1 MLSSILAALALKLLT
16 NLGDDSVAASPV
28 SAALAEPVVIDHDTD
43 EGETMLGGTRTAL
56 DEQLGNA
63 DRRRLGNKVLSE
75 SRVRII
81 RGEFPGD
88 ADAVVT
94 VNVELRRKDPAD
106 PVRFISGVFTL
117 DATGTLAHV
126 IVAPKMQAERFELAA
141 IGDTDD
147 DANDDLLLVVS
158 AGNTASQRM
167 ITWAEGAPVSKALA
181 R

>member
-1 MLSSILAALALKLLT
+1 MLSSILASLALRLLT
-16 NLGDDSVAASPV
+16 LLGDDSVAAAPIH
-28 SAALAEPVVIDHDTD
+28 AALAEPVVIAHATA
-43 EGETMLGGTRTAL
+43 EGETMLGGTRAAL
-56 DEQLGNA
+56 DTQLGNT
-63 DRRRLGNKVLSE
+63 DRRRLGKKVLSE
-75 SRVRII
+75 SRVKIV

-126 IVAPKMQAERFELAA
+126 IVAPKMQAERFDLAG
-141 IGDTDD
+141 IGDTDG
-147 DANDDLLLVVS
+147 DAHDDLLLNVIGDN
-158 AGNTASQRM
+158 ATSQRVV
-167 ITWAEGAPVSKALA
+167 TWAEGAPVSTT